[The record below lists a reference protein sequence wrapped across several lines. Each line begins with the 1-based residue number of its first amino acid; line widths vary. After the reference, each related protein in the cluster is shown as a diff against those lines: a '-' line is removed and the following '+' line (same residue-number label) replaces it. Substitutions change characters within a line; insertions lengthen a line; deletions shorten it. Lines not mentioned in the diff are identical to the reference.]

1 MNGDRDSPERQQQ
14 QTGKRGSIKIPED
27 ISADFDAELLRLAM
41 TEGKKSG
48 KVPVLLR
55 RAWSAYLRSRDQET
69 STEAENG
76 LANEGRGNVRIPPDQ
91 RRWVDAQLRA
101 IELKEGRPKAKTPE
115 LFRRMMACYERECQ
129 NKTNNLEQSRDYPR
143 IKNTDNFINNTQ
155 LLSET
160 GGTLNALNSA
170 DQELLQTI
178 FQALLRRFGAGVLL
192 LLGELLSDATDSF
205 DTTQAGNTDYAAV
218 AASLHER
225 LDALLQRS
233 REDRERADQV
243 IYETGGAT
251 EDRIRDSG
259 TNKKSA

>member
-1 MNGDRDSPERQQQ
+1 MAK
-14 QTGKRGSIKIPED
+14 T
-27 ISADFDAELLRLAM
+27 
-41 TEGKKSG
+41 
-48 KVPVLLR
+48 
-55 RAWSAYLRSRDQET
+55 
-69 STEAENG
+69 
-76 LANEGRGNVRIPPDQ
+76 GRGNFRIPPDLME
-91 RRWVDAQLRA
+91 WVDAQLRV

-115 LFRRMMACYERECQ
+115 LFRRMMACYERERN
-129 NKTNNLEQSRDYPR
+129 NKTNNLEQPRDYPR
-143 IKNTDNFINNTQ
+143 SKNTNNFIDNAE
-155 LLSET
+155 LLTET
-160 GGTLNALNSA
+160 GGTLSTLNSA

-233 REDRERADQV
+233 REDRERADRV
-243 IYETGGAT
+243 ISETGGAT